1 MFETSVFVLNR
12 AERGEADYLLNCYT
26 RELGFLRVRVPGV
39 RKERAKL
46 RGHIEPHTKTELSLV
61 EGRGGLIA
69 TSAELAESYPA
80 IGASLE
86 KQIVAARISEIV
98 ARVFFREEDIAV
110 WGLLESF
117 FAALDSADNSLKHLQ
132 AIEWWAAVRLL
143 AHLGYRPSSD
153 TLFLAT
159 PRLRKLFHFYE
170 TTPAAHATDIDVPSA
185 GIPAVAS
192 AIMQSF
198 QYHCRER
205 FEFLLFVQHTP
216 LQAAGSTNEFYSVS
230 RAGYNVEHE

>member
-1 MFETSVFVLNR
+1 MLETNAFILNR
-12 AERGEADYLLNCYT
+12 TERGEADYLLNCYT
-26 RELGFLRVRVPGV
+26 KELGLLRVRVPGV

-46 RGHIEPHTKTELSLV
+46 RGHIEPRTKAELTLV

-69 TSAELAESYPA
+69 TAAELVESYPA
-80 IGASLE
+80 IGASWE
-86 KQIVAARISEIV
+86 KQIAAARISEIV
-98 ARVFFREEDIAV
+98 ARVFFREEDLAV

-117 FAALDSADNSLKHLQ
+117 FAALDSADEDLKHLQ
-132 AIEWWAAVRLL
+132 ALEWWAAVRLL

-170 TTPAAHATDIDVPSA
+170 TTPAEHATDMDVPSA
-185 GIPAVAS
+185 GIPVVIS
-192 AIMQSF
+192 AITQSF

-205 FEFLLFVQHTP
+205 FEFMARPVASFTS
-216 LQAAGSTNEFYSVS
+216 AGEF
-230 RAGYNVEHE
+230 